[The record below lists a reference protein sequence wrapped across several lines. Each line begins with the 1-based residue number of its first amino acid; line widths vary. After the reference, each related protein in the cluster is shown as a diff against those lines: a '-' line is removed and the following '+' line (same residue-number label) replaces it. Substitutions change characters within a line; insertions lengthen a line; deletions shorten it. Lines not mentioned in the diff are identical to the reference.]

1 MNSFKQVLREE
12 YTMNPKQLKV
22 INHKVI
28 DIVSK
33 HIIDPN
39 DVYMLRKLR
48 NIDVYLN
55 NRLDLNPDT
64 SYSDLLNSKEF
75 SKYISELWK
84 PASFMGW
91 HNFDLSVED
100 KKMAD
105 EYQNII
111 EQVSRGTVR

>member
-1 MNSFKQVLREE
+1 MS
-12 YTMNPKQLKV
+12 PKQLKV

-33 HIIDPN
+33 HIIVPN
-39 DVYMLRKLR
+39 DVYILRKLR
-48 NIDVYLN
+48 NIDVYLQR
-55 NRLDLNPDT
+55 RLDINTDT

-91 HNFDLSVED
+91 YNFDLSVED
-100 KKMAD
+100 KKLVD

-111 EQVSRGTVR
+111 EQVSRNIAR